1 MTTTLFN
8 EKMKLADII
17 AANHN
22 LILMLPRLGIAL
34 GFGDKSVQQVCQLH
48 NISPSFVLLIFN
60 AYTFDHYRPDTSE
73 LARIDMS
80 MLVPYL
86 MASHSYYMDQ
96 RIPHIARHLKHVADT
111 IEPRYGRVLEQFLSD
126 YQQQVHLHFEEEEQ
140 RVFPLLQRLQ
150 QGYANSDSPSS
161 SFIDSHT
168 DIEDRLQDLTQI
180 VYKYLPSTAMP
191 EEHIEL
197 IFDILQLSADLE
209 KHAMIEEKIMMPYF
223 SMLSENN
230 KA

>member
-8 EKMKLADII
+8 ERMKLADII

-22 LILMLPRLGIAL
+22 LILMLPRLGISL
-34 GFGDKSVQQVCQLH
+34 GFGDKSVQQICLQH

-60 AYTFDHYRPDTSE
+60 AYTFDNYTPNTNDLDH
-73 LARIDMS
+73 IDMS

-86 MASHSYYMDQ
+86 KASHSYYINQ
-96 RIPHIARHLKHVADT
+96 RLPHIARHLKHVADT
-111 IEPRYGRVLEQFLSD
+111 IEPRYGHVLQQFLSD

-140 RVFPLLQRLQ
+140 LVFPLLQRLQ
-150 QGYANSDSPSS
+150 QGYTNSHGPSS
-161 SFIDSHT
+161 NFIESHT
-168 DIEDRLQDLTQI
+168 DIEDKLQDLTQI

-209 KHAMIEEKIMMPYF
+209 KHAMIEEKIMMPYI
-223 SMLSENN
+223 SMLIDQN